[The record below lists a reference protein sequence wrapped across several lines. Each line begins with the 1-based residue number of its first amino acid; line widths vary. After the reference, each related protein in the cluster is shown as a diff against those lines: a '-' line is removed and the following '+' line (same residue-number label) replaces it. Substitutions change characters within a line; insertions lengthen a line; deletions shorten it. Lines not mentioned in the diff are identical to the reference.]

1 MNSTDSEQYPT
12 NNDAC
17 EPLMGLA
24 TLMRMA
30 FSGVDLAPLGAE
42 LIKRAERN
50 PNDANA
56 LMDLSTILQLKF
68 NPEISLATQ
77 AQALEI
83 QQLYHLPASGP
94 AGIRLLAIM
103 GPGELMSNAPLEF
116 LLEGS
121 DVALDMLYVAPNL
134 PFPSSLPDHDLVFV
148 GVGESDRN
156 RPLLKQL
163 EQVMASWPR
172 PVLNAPDRIV
182 RTSRDNACA
191 LLKSAPGVV
200 MSISA
205 RIERQALEQVGRGAL
220 SITTVLEEGDFPI
233 IVRPI
238 DSHAGRGLEKIDD
251 PNAIADYL
259 QTMPDSAF
267 YVARFVDYRGPD
279 GLFRKYR
286 IVLIGGRPFAGHMG
300 ISEHWMIHYLNAGM
314 TENAAKRAEEA
325 RFMADFEEDFARRH
339 KNALNA
345 IAERMALDYLV
356 IDCAETADG
365 RLLVFEVD
373 TGAVIH
379 AMDPVDIFPYKQL
392 PMRKVFDG
400 FREMLVN
407 TIKRSDV
414 LTAS

>member
-1 MNSTDSEQYPT
+1 MNFTDSKQYLT
-12 NNDAC
+12 DDDAHK
-17 EPLMGLA
+17 PLMGLA

-42 LIKRAERN
+42 LIARAQRN

-94 AGIRLLAIM
+94 TGIRLLAIM
-103 GPGELMSNAPLEF
+103 APGELMTNAPLEF
-116 LLEGS
+116 LLEKS
-121 DVALDMLYVAPNL
+121 DVSLDMLYVAPNL

-148 GVGESDRN
+148 GVGESDQN

-163 EQVMASWPR
+163 EGVMASWPR
-172 PVLNAPDRIV
+172 PVLNAPDRIAL
-182 RTSRDNACA
+182 TSRENAGA

-200 MSISA
+200 MPISV
-205 RIERQALEQVGRGAL
+205 RIDRQTLERVGREAL
-220 SITTVLEEGDFPI
+220 SMTTVLEEGDFPI

-238 DSHAGRGLEKIDD
+238 DSHAGRGLAKIDD
-251 PNAIADYL
+251 PSAIVDYL
-259 QTMPDSAF
+259 QTMPDNAF

-300 ISEHWMIHYLNAGM
+300 ISTHWMIHYLNAGM
-314 TENAAKRAEEA
+314 TESAAKRAEEA

-339 KNALNA
+339 EDAFSA
-345 IAERMALDYLV
+345 ITERMKLDYLV
-356 IDCAETADG
+356 LDCAETPDG
-365 RLLVFEVD
+365 RLLIFEVD

-407 TIKRSDV
+407 TIKRNSF
-414 LTAS
+414 LTTS